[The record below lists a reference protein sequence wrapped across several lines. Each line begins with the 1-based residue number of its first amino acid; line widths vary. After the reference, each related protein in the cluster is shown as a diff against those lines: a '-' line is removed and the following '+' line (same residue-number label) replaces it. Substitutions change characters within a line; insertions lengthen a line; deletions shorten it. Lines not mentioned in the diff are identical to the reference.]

1 MTRHT
6 VLGLT
11 ALLAL
16 PWTAQAAQFG
26 GPDAV
31 DNQIE
36 EDRNRHPMPL
46 KEQWAKRGLNL
57 GIDYSAVWLGA
68 NDALPGADDSAASGM
83 LRFYGSW
90 ALLNRGS
97 ANSGSLVWKLE
108 HRHSYTDTSVKGFE
122 FGVGGLGLV
131 TPPFSDE
138 KTRLTNLY
146 WKQRLAEGRATFVAG
161 FLDAT
166 DYFDVYALASP
177 WTGFMNFAF
186 STGTTTVA
194 LPGDA
199 TLGVAGATMLGD
211 NWFVIAGLT
220 DMESDPTEPWRG
232 FQTFFSDNRYFS
244 SLELGWTS
252 DQEQIY
258 VNNVHLSLWHAD
270 ESEQQGTTDG
280 QGLNLSAS
288 TQLGA
293 WLPFVRAGFSDD
305 AGTLAEKSV
314 SIGSGYYGLMEGSTL
329 GAAVNWA
336 DVPGSDDQWT
346 WELFYLFKPLPYLE
360 LTPDIQLIQN
370 PALNPDE
377 SSVVMYGIRGRVF
390 Y

>member
-1 MTRHT
+1 MRLLLP
-6 VLGLT
+6 VLLI
-11 ALLAL
+11 AL
-16 PWTAQAAQFG
+16 PMAGFSATFG

-31 DNQIE
+31 DNQLE
-36 EDRNRHPMPL
+36 QDKKRHPVAL
-46 KEQWAKRGLNL
+46 KDRWAERGLSL
-57 GIDYSAVWLGA
+57 GFDYSAVALWA
-68 NDALPGADDSAASGM
+68 SDALPGADDNAASGM
-83 LRFYGSW
+83 ARFYGSW
-90 ALLNRGS
+90 ALVKR
-97 ANSGSLVWKLE
+97 NSSNTGSLVWKLE

-146 WKQRLAEGRATFVAG
+146 WKQRLADGRATFVAG

-199 TLGVAGATMLGD
+199 TLGIAGATMLGE

-220 DMESDPTEPWRG
+220 DMESDPTEPFKG
-232 FQTFFSDNRYFS
+232 FETFFSDNRYFS

-258 VNNVHLSLWHAD
+258 LNNVHLTLWHAD
-270 ESEQQGTTDG
+270 ESDKQGTNEG
-280 QGLNLSAS
+280 RGINLSAS
-288 TQLGA
+288 TMLGA
-293 WLPFVRAGFSDD
+293 WLPFVRAGFSEDS
-305 AGTLAEKSV
+305 GTLAETSV
-314 SIGSGYYGLMEGSTL
+314 SVGTGYYGLAEGSTL

-336 DVPGSDDQWT
+336 EVPGTDDQWT
-346 WELFYLFKPLPYLE
+346 WELFFLFKALPYLE
-360 LTPDIQLIQN
+360 LTPDIQFIQN
-370 PALNPDE
+370 PALNPGE
-377 SSVVMYGIRGRVF
+377 SSVIMYGLRGRIF